1 MHVTMHGQGRMEFFW
16 REGSGAVTQTSLIR
30 ALRSVVLCL
39 LSLPLLVLV
48 PPAFAQEGEGA
59 LHDTP
64 PKGITVA
71 ELIQRFAAKEK
82 EFKLAREQYTWTQ
95 SVKVQTLEGS
105 TVDGEYQQV
114 FDVLFDDRGKRI
126 EQVKFAPQNTL
137 TRIGITQE
145 DLEDIEK
152 RMPFTMTIDDLP
164 AYDVRY
170 LGQQQEDELNCY
182 VFNLSPKKIE
192 KGQRYFEGRIWVDD
206 HDFQIVKT
214 YGKNVPDLV
223 KRKKGEE
230 NLFPRFTTWRE
241 QIDGKYW
248 FPTYTKVDDN
258 LHFSMGD
265 VHVRQVVKYENYRRF
280 GSKTR
285 ILYEGKEVKG
295 VEEDQ
300 KNGPKA
306 DQK

>member
-1 MHVTMHGQGRMEFFW
+1 VLST
-16 REGSGAVTQTSLIR
+16 L
-30 ALRSVVLCL
+30 VLCL
-39 LSLPLLVLV
+39 LSLPCLL
-48 PPAFAQEGEGA
+48 PSAFAQEGEGV
-59 LHDTP
+59 LNNIP
-64 PKGITVA
+64 PKGISVD

-82 EFKLAREQYTWTQ
+82 EFKVAREQYTWTQ

-105 TVDGEYQQV
+105 SVDGEYQQV
-114 FDVLFDDRGKRI
+114 FDVVFDDRGKRI
-126 EQVKFAPQNTL
+126 SLIKFAPQNTL
-137 TRIGITQE
+137 TRIEMTQE
-145 DLEDIEK
+145 DLDDIEK

-164 AYDVRY
+164 FYNVKY

-182 VFNLSPKKIE
+182 VFDLSPKKID

-214 YGKNVPDLV
+214 YGKNVPDLY
-223 KRKKGEE
+223 KPKKGEE

-258 LHFSMGD
+258 LHFTMGD
-265 VHVRQVVKYENYRRF
+265 VHIRQVVKYEAYKRF

-285 ILYEGKEVKG
+285 ILYEGQEIKGANENPKNEAKQKEDTK
-295 VEEDQ
+295 
-300 KNGPKA
+300 
-306 DQK
+306 